1 MTPGVHPAMKLGDSI
16 SEAVT
21 LKRPKVSY
29 HNSGLSIGLSVCA
42 ADG

>member
-1 MTPGVHPAMKLGDSI
+1 MKLGDSI

-21 LKRPKVSY
+21 LKRHISVKASY
-29 HNSGLSIGLSVCA
+29 HNIGLSIGLSVRA